1 MDSSPDDKYSDE
13 REQRIKLSE
22 SQFPHSNRHTITY
35 LSNVQGNVITVTII
49 NIVFAFFPLLIN
61 CINKV
66 SIILI
71 NLIFIEN
78 HVHYLI

>member
-49 NIVFAFFPLLIN
+49 NIVFAFF
-61 CINKV
+61 
-66 SIILI
+66 
-71 NLIFIEN
+71 
-78 HVHYLI
+78 HY